1 MKTHIQIVAALNLAA
16 GALYLI
22 AAAIVFGVMA
32 MAGTIAISQGAPHM
46 VGGVLAI
53 VAIGIASFLAVLGLP
68 SVIGGWALFANKS
81 WARPLLLVLAVLHLP
96 NIPFGTALGI
106 YTLWALLREEQPPHL
121 PLQNLQPTP

>member
-22 AAAIVFGVMA
+22 AATVVFLVMGLAGSIV
-32 MAGTIAISQGAPHM
+32 ISQGETQAA
-46 VGGVLAI
+46 GI
-53 VAIGIASFLAVLGLP
+53 VAVVAIAIASFLAVLGLP
-68 SVIGGWALFANKS
+68 SVIGGCALFANKS

-106 YTLWALLREEQPPHL
+106 YTLWALLREEQPPRL
-121 PLQNLQPTP
+121 PLQNLQPIT